1 MRGINPG
8 VVESCQKHMDR
19 TDDFQRIAM
28 PQLQA
33 AYGLAYALLRS
44 RPEAEDAVQD
54 SYLRALRAFHQFR
67 GEAFK
72 PWFLTIVRHVCYRRL
87 QQLKRGHNVISLNEA
102 LVDEGPAF
110 DVASNAP
117 TPEEALLKAG
127 EVSELQNILSALPP
141 ALREVLH
148 MREIEELSY
157 QQIAAAT
164 GVPVGTIM
172 SRLSRARAQVLQ
184 VVAGPKGMGGKNAV

>member
-1 MRGINPG
+1 M
-8 VVESCQKHMDR
+8 VESSQEHMNRPDE
-19 TDDFQRIAM
+19 FQRIAM

-33 AYGLAYALLRS
+33 AYGLAHVLLRS
-44 RPEAEDAVQD
+44 RSEAEDAVQD
-54 SYLRALRAFHQFR
+54 SYLRAFRAFEQFR

-87 QQLKRGHNVISLNEA
+87 QQLKRGYNVISLNEV

-110 DVASNAP
+110 EVASDAP
-117 TPEEALLKAG
+117 TPEEALLQAG
-127 EVSELQNILSALPP
+127 EALELQNILSALPP

-148 MREIEELSY
+148 LREIEELSY

-164 GVPVGTIM
+164 GVPVGTVM

-184 VVAGPKGMGGKNAV
+184 IVAGPKGMDGKNAL

>member
-1 MRGINPG
+1 M
-8 VVESCQKHMDR
+8 VESCQKHMNRPDE
-19 TDDFQRIAM
+19 FQRIAM

-44 RPEAEDAVQD
+44 KPEAEDAVQD
-54 SYLRALRAFHQFR
+54 SCLRALRAFHQFR

-102 LVDEGPAF
+102 LVDEGQSF
-110 DVASNAP
+110 DVASDAP
-117 TPEEALLKAG
+117 TPEEALVQAG
-127 EVSELQNILSALPP
+127 EVSELQKILAALPP

-148 MREIEELSY
+148 LREIEELSY
-157 QQIAAAT
+157 QQIATAT
-164 GVPVGTIM
+164 GVPIGTVM
-172 SRLSRARAQVLQ
+172 SRLSRARVQVLQ
-184 VVAGPKGMGGKNAV
+184 IVAGPKGMDGKNAL